1 MTEAASER
9 IFLSVYGLPALQAAV
24 GIDPTDKR
32 PLRKAE
38 TSALHRELLQSRIA
52 ELKLRIPTGGLR
64 ECLVRGLLY
73 VGMAR
78 GRADER
84 GLAALRGLRTIE
96 DDKPKP
102 TLSEFK
108 ALVREQYYMLL
119 IDGEATLAAIP
130 DLLPRDYEARRKGLS
145 ALRRVLGAAGDL
157 TGETAQRLER
167 VAELFAVEPET
178 AGVAHTKPRLAR
190 AS

>member
-1 MTEAASER
+1 M
-9 IFLSVYGLPALQAAV
+9 I
-24 GIDPTDKR
+24 
-32 PLRKAE
+32 
-38 TSALHRELLQSRIA
+38 
-52 ELKLRIPTGGLR
+52 
-64 ECLVRGLLY
+64 Y

-78 GRADER
+78 GSVDER
-84 GLAALRGLRTIE
+84 GFAAIRRLARIE
-96 DDKPKP
+96 DDRRRL
-102 TLSEFK
+102 TLAEFK
-108 ALVREQYYMLL
+108 ALVREQYFMLL
-119 IDGEATLAAIP
+119 IDEDATLAAIP
-130 DLLPRDYEARRKGLS
+130 DLLPRDYEARRKGLA